1 MAFVV
6 AVAPVLPVAVP
17 VAPAAVAVPASAI
30 VAAAFFALYSAG
42 VITVVY
48 AGKSTIEL
56 VLAPHGGTVTL
67 PGISLRACVPGT
79 PDGRAS
85 GFHHFV
91 PSIGSLY
98 FDAQV
103 SGAVS
108 RIVQFPSWV
117 FAFSENDC
125 CALVMSF
132 SSVAKNLSKPMLERL
147 EFGQMLKTLL
157 RSCPVLQQLQSNVS
171 EALTAAQTGMSAMD
185 RSVILPYTC
194 PRLHAFFVS
203 C

>member
-1 MAFVV
+1 LAFVV
-6 AVAPVLPVAVP
+6 AAAPVLPVA
-17 VAPAAVAVPASAI
+17 
-30 VAAAFFALYSAG
+30 VAAAFFALYGAG

-67 PGISLRACVPGT
+67 PGISLRACVPGS

-117 FAFSENDC
+117 FAISENDR

-132 SSVAKNLSKPMLERL
+132 SSVAKNLLKPMLERL

-157 RSCPVLQQLQSNVS
+157 RSCPVLQQLQSNDS
-171 EALTAAQTGMSAMD
+171 EARTAAQTGISAINK
-185 RSVILPYTC
+185 SVILPYTC